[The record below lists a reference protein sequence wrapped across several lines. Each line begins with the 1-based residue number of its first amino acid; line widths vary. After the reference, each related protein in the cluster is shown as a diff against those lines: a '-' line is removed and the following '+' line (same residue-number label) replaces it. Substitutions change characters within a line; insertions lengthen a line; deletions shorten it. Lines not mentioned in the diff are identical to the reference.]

1 MPYLVNG
8 LLDVRAKLALRDG
21 LVVETVPCASV
32 LRPSAPE
39 HESAAAEGRH
49 SPDQTAMIGSIPTSS
64 KNSRYSS
71 RPRPLGTR
79 TRARVSSATAA
90 RVRERKGGAAHS
102 VFT

>member
-1 MPYLVNG
+1 MPYLVDG

-71 RPRPLGTR
+71 RPRPLGAHEPPKR
-79 TRARVSSATAA
+79 QDLCRRARANGEELTLY
-90 RVRERKGGAAHS
+90 
-102 VFT
+102 